1 MYGWR
6 GTILRVNLTNRTIT
20 KKPLDPLYAKK
31 FLGGRGFN
39 SRVLWEEIRAGTDQ
53 LGPGNVLCFAPGML
67 TGTSL
72 AFTGR
77 LSVSTLSPLTG
88 ILGDGSGGGE
98 CAWHLKRAGYDQLVI
113 TGRAAVPS
121 YLLID
126 DDNVAICDAGDL
138 WGRDT
143 WETTTLLKREHG
155 EHISVA
161 CAGPAGERRVRFAST
176 IIDRYA
182 SAAPGSGAVFGS
194 KNLKAVVIH
203 GTGRVELARPDS
215 FRDLVH
221 EDSTFFRESDFFHDP
236 VGTHGSL
243 IGVENW
249 RPAFRNSQERWEH
262 DDVPADL
269 RSGAWKEYE
278 IGRTGC
284 HGCPVRCKNVFRIPS
299 GDHSGEVGEA
309 LEYEAVHW
317 LGTNSG
323 ILDPVAIMEMSN
335 LANRYGMDI
344 IGLGSVIAYA
354 KELYEKGL
362 LTLQDTGGIPLEWED
377 AESQI
382 RLIHMIARREG
393 FGDLLSEGMNGLAK
407 KLGGEAAAYCFD
419 VKGVSRGVYP
429 AGIYSLAH
437 ATSTRGADHLRG
449 RTWAL
454 GENEPDLYEEL
465 VRKGYLTNDPAG
477 ALLAG
482 ERVTTLA
489 DALGRCKGAVNS
501 WYLAVPLVWRY
512 PLWGGV
518 TRLIEASTG
527 VAFDEQELEQA
538 LDRIYMQERAFNA
551 RFRMT
556 RADDRLPQ
564 RPEHAGTDE
573 GKKDLILHNSL
584 LDSYYRLHG
593 CDPATGVPSKKRLEE
608 LMLDDVAE
616 ELHGTDKP

>member
-1 MYGWR
+1 
-6 GTILRVNLTNRTIT
+6 
-20 KKPLDPLYAKK
+20 
-31 FLGGRGFN
+31 
-39 SRVLWEEIRAGTDQ
+39 
-53 LGPGNVLCFAPGML
+53 ML
-67 TGTSL
+67 TGTPL

-98 CAWHLKRAGYDQLVI
+98 FAWHLKRAGYDQLVI
-113 TGRAAVPS
+113 TGRAPS
-121 YLLID
+121 PCYLLID
-126 DDNVAICDAGDL
+126 DEEVTICDAGNL
-138 WGRDT
+138 WGLDT
-143 WETTTLLKREHG
+143 WETTTLLEKEHG
-155 EHISVA
+155 EQISVA
-161 CAGPAGERRVRFAST
+161 CAGPAGERLVRFAST

-182 SAAPGSGAVFGS
+182 SAAPGSGAVSGS
-194 KNLKAVVIH
+194 KNLKAVVVH
-203 GTGRVELARPDS
+203 STGRVELADPDR
-215 FRDLVH
+215 FRDLSR
-221 EDSTFFRESDFFHDP
+221 EDSTFFRESDFFLDP

-249 RPAFRNSQERWEH
+249 KPAFRNSQARWEH
-262 DDVPADL
+262 DDVPANL

-284 HGCPVRCKNVFRIPS
+284 HGCPVRCKNIFRIPS
-299 GDHSGEVGEA
+299 GDRSGEIGEA
-309 LEYEAVHW
+309 LEYEAIHW

-362 LTLQDTGGIPLEWED
+362 LTLQDTGGVPLEWED
-377 AESQI
+377 AKSQI

-393 FGDLLSEGMNGLAK
+393 FGDLLSGGMGGLAQ

-429 AGIYSLAH
+429 AGLYSLAH

-454 GENEPDLYEEL
+454 GENDQDLHAEL
-465 VRKGYLTNDPAG
+465 VRKGYITEDPAG
-477 ALLAG
+477 KLLIG

-489 DALGRCKGAVNS
+489 DTLGRCKGAVNS

-518 TRLIEASTG
+518 IRLIEASTG
-527 VAFDEQELEQA
+527 VLFDEKELELA

-551 RFRMT
+551 RFGIR
-556 RADDRLPQ
+556 RIDDRMPQ
-564 RPEHAGTDE
+564 RPESAHTGE
-573 GKKDLILHNSL
+573 GKKDLQLHNTL

-593 CDPATGVPSKKRLEE
+593 CDPATGIPLKERLEE

-616 ELHGTDKP
+616 ELHGSKKS

>member
-6 GTILRVNLTNRTIT
+6 GTILRVDLTDRSIS
-20 KKPLDPLYAKK
+20 KKPLDPLFAKK

-39 SRVLWEEIRAGTDQ
+39 SRVLWEEIRGATDP
-53 LGPGNVLCFAPGML
+53 LSPENVLCFAPGML
-67 TGTSL
+67 TGTPL

-98 CAWHLKRAGYDQLVI
+98 FAWHLKRAGYDQIVI
-113 TGRAAVPS
+113 TGRAPVPS
-121 YLLID
+121 YLFID
-126 DDNVAICDAGDL
+126 DENVTIREAGDL
-138 WGRDT
+138 WGCDT
-143 WETTTLLKREHG
+143 WETTTFLKKEHG
-155 EHISVA
+155 EQLSVA
-161 CAGPAGERRVRFAST
+161 CAGPAGERLVRFAST

-182 SAAPGSGAVFGS
+182 SAATGSGAVFGS
-194 KNLKAVVIH
+194 KNLKAIAVH
-203 GTGRVELARPDS
+203 GTGRVDLAYPDR
-215 FRDLVH
+215 FRDLVK
-221 EDSTFFRESDFFHDP
+221 EDSGFFRESDFFHDP

-249 RPAFRNSQERWEH
+249 RPAFRNSQARWEH
-262 DDVPADL
+262 DDVPANL

-284 HGCPVRCKNVFRIPS
+284 HGCPVRCKNIFRIPS
-299 GDHSGEVGEA
+299 GDRTGEVGEA

-354 KELYEKGL
+354 KELFEQGL
-362 LTLQDTGGIPLEWED
+362 LTLKDTGGISLEWED

-382 RLIHMIARREG
+382 RLIHMIARRDG
-393 FGDLLSEGMNGLAK
+393 FGDLLAEGMNGLAQ
-407 KLGGEAAAYCFD
+407 KLGGKAADYCFD

-429 AGIYSLAH
+429 AGIYGLAH

-454 GENEPDLYEEL
+454 GENEPDLYAEL

-477 ALLAG
+477 ALIAG

-518 TRLIEASTG
+518 IRLIEASTG
-527 VAFDEQELEQA
+527 ILFDEKELEQA
-538 LDRIYMQERAFNA
+538 LDRIYLLERSFNA
-551 RFRMT
+551 RSGMRRT
-556 RADDRLPQ
+556 DDRLPQ
-564 RPEHAGTDE
+564 RPEHAVTDE
-573 GKKDLILHNSL
+573 GKKDIILHNSL
-584 LDSYYRLHG
+584 LDSYYRLHR
-593 CDPATGVPSKKRLEE
+593 CNPATGVPSKARLEE
-608 LMLDDVAE
+608 LLLDDVAG
-616 ELHGTDKP
+616 ELQGLEDS